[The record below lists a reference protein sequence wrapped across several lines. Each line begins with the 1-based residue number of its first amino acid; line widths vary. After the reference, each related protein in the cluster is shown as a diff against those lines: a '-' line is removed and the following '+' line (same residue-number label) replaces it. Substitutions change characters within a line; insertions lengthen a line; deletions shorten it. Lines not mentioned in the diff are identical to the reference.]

1 MLRPRVLAVAVV
13 LLTGVAGQYEEEELI
28 RDPYQYQVKV
38 EDPETANKYEV
49 PKAELENV
57 VKKMWLPE

>member
-1 MLRPRVLAVAVV
+1 MLGPHVLAVAAV
-13 LLTGVAGQYEEEELI
+13 LLTGVAGQYKEEELI

-49 PKAELENV
+49 PKAELEKRSEKN
-57 VKKMWLPE
+57 LPP